1 MDMNTIVSLIGSLG
15 FPIVCCI
22 IMFRSIEKERETN
35 STQRELDRQE
45 HKEEM
50 QKITEAL
57 QNNTI
62 VMQKLTDTLTFNDST
77 GKHV

>member
-1 MDMNTIVSLIGSLG
+1 MDMNTIVSLVGSLG

-35 STQRELDRQE
+35 AAQRELDRQE

-50 QKITEAL
+50 HQITTAL
-57 QNNTI
+57 QNNTV
-62 VMQKLTDTLTFNDST
+62 VMQKLVDTLNMDVSN
-77 GKHV
+77 GKHT

>member
-1 MDMNTIVSLIGSLG
+1 MDVNTIVSLIGSLG

-35 STQRELDRQE
+35 AAQRELDRAE
-45 HKEEM
+45 HREEM
-50 QKITEAL
+50 QQITAAL

-62 VMQKLTDTLTFNDST
+62 VMQKLVDTLTLDT
-77 GKHV
+77 GAGKHS